1 LTLSVDKLFQPVF
14 ERQVAIQPRRL
25 AFVSNSQQLTFQE
38 LNVRANCLTHRL
50 RSLGIGPGD
59 IVGICIESSL
69 ELPIACIG
77 VLKTGA
83 AFVGIE
89 PTFPSSRI
97 SGILGDAGCKVL
109 VLGAAGEGFEDF
121 GGYKLFINDGLR
133 GTPAETK
140 NPECRSKPG
149 DLFQVIYTSGSTGE
163 PKGVLVTA
171 NSFLRKLEW
180 IHERCPIEDGD
191 VLLMYRSIGLA
202 AGAWDCFMG
211 PLAGVPTVIAGRNE
225 LSDPAKLW
233 KTLCDHHVSHF
244 FASPMLIQ
252 ALLDHAEHNKSIKPS
267 LKLVTSSGEH
277 LSKKIV
283 KRWMAMFPEVP
294 LLDVYG
300 TSEYPSGM
308 IREASD
314 TLRRGVKEMK
324 WAPTKAT
331 VVRILNDDLS
341 ETTKGQTGEIYLSG
355 LHLADGYLNAPNL
368 TAERFIACPS
378 KPKVHMFRTGDL
390 GRPYGDGTFEVLG
403 RNDDVVN
410 IRGFRVCLAEVECAL
425 ADHDAVR
432 ESAVVAFG
440 DPLRLVTFYV
450 PISSTSESDLRA
462 YLEQQLPQ
470 YMMPAH
476 FIKKP
481 RLPRTHAGKLDRK
494 ALLDDWQN
502 LNRNSSSN
510 PPATSLE
517 KQVEKIWIDV
527 LQLPDVGVN
536 DDFLKLGGDSIGAM
550 RILSRINGTFGLGL
564 GFRDLLDSPTI
575 RDQAKLLEARLSK

>member
-1 LTLSVDKLFQPVF
+1 MTLSVDKLFQAVF

-38 LNVRANCLTHRL
+38 LNVRANCLAHQL
-50 RSLGIGPGD
+50 QSLGIGPGD
-59 IVGICIESSL
+59 IVGICIHSSP
-69 ELPIACIG
+69 ELAIACIG

-89 PTFPSSRI
+89 PNFPASRI
-97 SGILGDAGCKVL
+97 SGILVDAGCKVL
-109 VLGAAGEGFEDF
+109 VLGAAGERFEDF
-121 GGYKLFINDGLR
+121 GGHKLFVNGELR
-133 GTPAETK
+133 RTPAETK

-180 IHERCPIEDGD
+180 MHERCPIEDGD

-202 AGAWDCFMG
+202 AGTWDCFMG
-211 PLAGVPTVIAGRNE
+211 PLAGVPTVIVGRNE
-225 LSDPAKLW
+225 LSDPARLW
-233 KTLCDHHVSHF
+233 KTLCDHHVSHL

-252 ALLDHAEHNKSIKPS
+252 ALLDPAEHNKSIKPS

-355 LHLADGYLNAPNL
+355 LHLAEGYLNAPDL

-378 KPKVHMFRTGDL
+378 KPEVRMFRTGDL
-390 GRPYGDGTFEVLG
+390 GRPYEDGTFEVLG
-403 RNDDVVN
+403 RNDDIVN
-410 IRGFRVCLAEVECAL
+410 IRGFRVGLAEVECAL
-425 ADHDAVR
+425 ADHDGLR

-450 PISSTSESDLRA
+450 PISSTSEGDLRA
-462 YLEQQLPQ
+462 YLEQRLPQ

-481 RLPRTHAGKLDRK
+481 RLPRTHAGKLDRN

-502 LNRNSSSN
+502 LNRKSSSN

-517 KQVEKIWIDV
+517 KQVEKIWIEV

-536 DDFLKLGGDSIGAM
+536 DEFLKLGGDSIGAM
-550 RILSRINGTFGLGL
+550 RILSRINGTFGLSL

-575 RDQAKLLEARLSK
+575 KDQAKLLEARLSK